1 MAMCR
6 ACGDEP
12 GDHSRLTESLQKYFD
27 IYYNLTS
34 IRLTPDED
42 PERQRI
48 CADCHSKLLEYNRF
62 RSVCL
67 QVHYKLTEIKK
78 EVESESVIAETIE
91 CQPLVP
97 PLKAEALEFEH
108 NVPEM
113 FEVEVK
119 NLSDTDND
127 DGDDDDYDDR
137 DFDVKDGDFS
147 HQELD
152 IEQSDNSYHDSDEED
167 RKPLKK
173 KKKRRKK
180 TDEPKDHLLS
190 CTECDKKFRTNERLQ
205 GHLRTHLG
213 LKAAVCN
220 LCGKE
225 FHKFYNLKL
234 HMKRKHSDAKNEFRC
249 DFPDCGLSYSTKQG
263 LTNHQ
268 KRHDPNFI
276 QPVQKRVVCD
286 QCGKTFST
294 AGALKKHNYIHSGDM
309 PFQCQV
315 CNKKL
320 PTAHKLKEHMMR
332 HEGVRNHV
340 CPLCGLKKTTRHE
353 LTVHMNYHTR
363 EKQFTCHV
371 CAQVF
376 SNIGKLVRH
385 IKIVHCG
392 IKAYNCTYCDRSFG
406 KAETLK
412 HHVMTHTG
420 EKPHECRICGKRFIQ
435 SVALQ
440 THMKTHR
447 KHLPPEQQPPTPQ
460 QPSAAPGAPY
470 QHPNLGQQRASAF
483 LQAAVVAAATAA
495 ASAPPMAMAQMQM
508 PDTQQPQQHP
518 SPVVSPMGDYVN
530 HSV

>member
-6 ACGDEP
+6 ACGDHP
-12 GDHSRLTESLQKYFD
+12 GDENRLKESLQKYFD

-34 IRLTPDED
+34 IRLTSDEN

-48 CADCHSKLLEYNRF
+48 CDDCHSKLLEYNRF
-62 RSVCL
+62 RSTCL
-67 QVHYKLTEIKK
+67 QVHYKLTEIKQEDGIDHSK
-78 EVESESVIAETIE
+78 PEIMEIM
-91 CQPLVP
+91 PLVG
-97 PLKAEALEFEH
+97 PLKVERLDYKEGDEPEVFE
-108 NVPEM
+108 
-113 FEVEVK
+113 
-119 NLSDTDND
+119 
-127 DGDDDDYDDR
+127 DGAADHDVDFVDENEEEEDDDDDKDKE
-137 DFDVKDGDFS
+137 FDHKLYKD
-147 HQELD
+147 LN
-152 IEQSDNSYHDSDEED
+152 SDTEDQTSDED
-167 RKPLKK
+167 PKPEKK

-180 TDEPKDHLLS
+180 GEGPKEQLLS
-190 CTECDKKFRTNERLQ
+190 CNQCERKFRTDQRLQ

-213 LKAAVCN
+213 LKPAVCN

-234 HMKRKHSDAKNEFRC
+234 HMTRKHSDAKCEFLC
-249 DFPDCGLSYSTKQG
+249 DFPECGLSYSTKQG
-263 LTNHQ
+263 LTNHRR
-268 KRHDPNFI
+268 RHDPNFI
-276 QPVQKRVVCD
+276 QPIQKRVVCD

-294 AGALKKHNYIHSGDM
+294 AGALKKHSYIHSGDM
-309 PFQCQV
+309 PFQCQT

-320 PTAHKLKEHMMR
+320 PTAHKLKEHTMR
-332 HEGVRNHV
+332 HEGIRNHV

-376 SNIGKLVRH
+376 SNIGNMSRH

-392 IKAYNCTYCDRSFG
+392 IKSYNCTYCDRSFG

-420 EKPHECRICGKRFIQ
+420 EKPHECGICGKRFIQ

-440 THMKTHR
+440 THMRTHR
-447 KHLPPEQQPPTPQ
+447 KHLPPEQQQ
-460 QPSAAPGAPY
+460 ERQSSSSGAPY
-470 QHPNLGQQRASAF
+470 QHPNLGQQRSSV
-483 LQAAVVAAATAA
+483 LMQAAAAAAA
-495 ASAPPMAMAQMQM
+495 AAVTMM
-508 PDTQQPQQHP
+508 PLGQSQTEQLQQDQQQQQQ
-518 SPVVSPMGDYVN
+518 SPDVSPLGDYVN